1 MASAA
6 ETLLNDIDKKIADKT
21 NHWRADALR
30 QIIDLFVVG
39 AEGYDIEQ
47 TSLFDAVISRLMTKN
62 TDRKLMAD
70 VSSRMAAMAN
80 APRGVISIL
89 AQHPDSAVCGPI
101 LMSANDLAEQTLIA
115 VADRDP
121 PDQKKLYHV
130 ASRAHL
136 SEAVTDILI
145 KRGDKAVRRKVLDNP
160 NASITESGFAM
171 LVASMGG
178 DKSVA
183 VAIAAR
189 GDLPQELRPWLDE
202 VMQKK

>member
-6 ETLLNDIDKKIADKT
+6 ETLLDDIDKKVADKT
-21 NHWRADALR
+21 YHWRADALR

-39 AEGYDIEQ
+39 AEGYDTEQ
-47 TSLFDAVISRLMTKN
+47 VSLFDAVISRLMTKN
-62 TDRKLMAD
+62 TDRKLLAD
-70 VSSRMAAMAN
+70 VSNRMAATAN
-80 APRGVISIL
+80 APRGLISVL
-89 AQHPDSAVCGPI
+89 AQHPDSAVCGPV
-101 LMSANDLAEQTLIA
+101 LLHANDLTEQTLIA

-121 PDQKKLYHV
+121 SDQKKLNHV
-130 ASRAHL
+130 ACRAHL

-145 KRGDKAVRRKVLDNP
+145 RRGDKIVRRKVVDNP

-178 DKSVA
+178 DKSIA

-189 GDLPQELRPWLDE
+189 SDLPQELRPWLDE